1 MVMDEQI
8 ISPTP
13 TSPVQAVPLSR
24 QQILETTARCLTE
37 EGYDATTI
45 RRIAAKLDCAVG
57 SIYRY
62 FRDKRDLLDV
72 VAQSSLEPVALKV
85 EAGAPVESS
94 ARQYHKIASSD
105 LAMYRL
111 MFWVH
116 TVGATEPDA
125 DVQPQ
130 VIRRIIAGW
139 TQRLGDESLA
149 RRSWMTLHGG
159 ITLGMSVDQVME
171 IITKDF
177 EPRMEAV
184 VAAER
189 RAGSLKPKVRTAAA
203 LLREPVVV
211 ESELVAQ
218 QESDSHVKVAHYLA
232 SEEVVLL

>member
-1 MVMDEQI
+1 MMVMEEKI

-72 VAQSSLEPVALKV
+72 VAQSALEPVALKV

-177 EPRMEAV
+177 EPRASTAMPAELRTRSV
-184 VAAER
+184 KQKERSAA
-189 RAGSLKPKVRTAAA
+189 TM
-203 LLREPVVV
+203 LREPVKVEALEKL
-211 ESELVAQ
+211 ESES
-218 QESDSHVKVAHYLA
+218 QEKVAHYLA